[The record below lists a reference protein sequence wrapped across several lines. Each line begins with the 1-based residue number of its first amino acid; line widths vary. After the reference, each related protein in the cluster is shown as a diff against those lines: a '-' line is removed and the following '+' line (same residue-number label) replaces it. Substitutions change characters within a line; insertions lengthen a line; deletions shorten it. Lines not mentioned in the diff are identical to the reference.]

1 MKMLR
6 GDKTKYEVG
15 KKKERKKE
23 KSIFDNSYSSLYT
36 LPGAFHRLGISQ
48 ITN

>member
-1 MKMLR
+1 VTKLNMKL
-6 GDKTKYEVG
+6 G
-15 KKKERKKE
+15 KKKRKKE